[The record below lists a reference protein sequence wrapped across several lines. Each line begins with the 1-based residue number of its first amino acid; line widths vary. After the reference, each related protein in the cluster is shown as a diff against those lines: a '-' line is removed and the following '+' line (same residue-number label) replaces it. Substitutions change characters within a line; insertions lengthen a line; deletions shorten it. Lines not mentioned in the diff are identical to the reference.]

1 MLLAIETSTNVCS
14 VSLRNKEDIVFEKKE
29 TGSGIHSERTFQF
42 IEQLMNEHGFG
53 IDDLDALLVSAGPGS
68 YTGLRIAAS
77 AVKGLL
83 FDKDVDLYAINT
95 LVSFAAGVT
104 RNNHTISKIHAV
116 MDARRNHLFYQRFV
130 VQNQKLEAETGIEI
144 RELEKVQTV
153 LNEDEAIVGTGLKRL
168 ESIPVPKHLVF
179 DESIISADALFI
191 LYDHYRD
198 TEWCRKVKVEDFSP
212 DYYTSN
218 QINNTAVKDS

>member
-1 MLLAIETSTNVCS
+1 MQLAVETSTNVCS
-14 VSLRNKEDIVFEKKE
+14 VAFRNTEGTVFEKKE
-29 TGSGIHSERTFQF
+29 TGRGIHSERTFQF
-42 IEQLMNEHGFG
+42 IEQLIDEHGFG

-83 FDKDVDLYAINT
+83 FDKDIDLYAINT

-104 RNNHTISKIHAV
+104 RHNHAISKIHAV

-130 VQNQKLEAETGIEI
+130 VQNQKLKTETGIEI
-144 RELEKVQTV
+144 RELEEVQAV
-153 LNEDEAIVGTGLKRL
+153 LNKDEAIAGTGLKRL
-168 ESIPVPKHLVF
+168 ESIPGPKHLLF

-212 DYYTSN
+212 DYYTTN
-218 QINNTAVKDS
+218 QINNTPAKDS